1 MKHLSKLWER
11 WCEKGIHLPYA
22 YDPETKSPSITLIFY
37 WISSALS
44 LASLIAFQFQ
54 KVTLQ
59 ATGMCL
65 MFVVSAYIM
74 YRLRKLDKVDINIK
88 DQKIDLEDND
98 QQKDSKD
105 A

>member
-1 MKHLSKLWER
+1 MLNKLSYLWKR

-22 YDPETKSPSITLIFY
+22 YDPETKAPSITLIFY

-44 LASLIAFQFQ
+44 LCSLIAFQFQ

-65 MFVVSAYIM
+65 MFVVSAYVM
-74 YRLRKLDKVDINIK
+74 YRLRKLDKV
-88 DQKIDLEDND
+88 KIDVKNESVDLEDDD
-98 QQKDSKD
+98 QQKGNS
-105 A
+105 